1 MFSRLFE
8 FLKKKEFLLQREEP
22 LFYDASIFLK
32 EKIPVLSRHIIPLT
46 FKQGTFV
53 FGVKSSG
60 ALQEF
65 FFIKNEL
72 FHFLRDKKHPIQEI
86 TTKFIGTKNIIER

>member
-8 FLKKKEFLLQREEP
+8 FLKKKEFLLQKEEP
-22 LFYDASIFLK
+22 LFYDASVFLR
-32 EKIPVLSRHIIPLT
+32 EKIPVLSRHIVPLT

-65 FFIKNEL
+65 FFIKTDL
-72 FHFLRDKKHPIQEI
+72 IMFFI
-86 TTKFIGTKNIIER
+86 TI